1 MKNLPTLRDDSSF
14 AVQFS
19 ISVSKTRAILLFKI
33 KIKLIEMF
41 ELNERMPGMRSAEY
55 QATIPLKFFIII
67 HNYANIQT
75 INQSKSLPGFRVV
88 VTSVDG
94 INSWS
99 IQTLLRGENDSK
111 QSDEI
116 QASTTPRSS
125 MLCNPKWPRISPVFK
140 VVLK

>member
-1 MKNLPTLRDDSSF
+1 MKKLPTLRNDSSF
-14 AVQFS
+14 EVQFS
-19 ISVSKTRAILLFKI
+19 ILVSKKRAVLLFMI
-33 KIKLIEMF
+33 KIIEMF
-41 ELNERMPGMRSAEY
+41 ELHAIMPTMRSAEY
-55 QATIPLKFFIII
+55 QAKIPLKFLKSK

-75 INQSKSLPGFRVV
+75 INQSKSLPGFRVI

-94 INSWS
+94 INGWS
-99 IQTLLRGENDSK
+99 IQTLLRRENDLK
-111 QSDEI
+111 QSKEI